1 MKKKTTT
8 NWTRIDFMLE
18 LTPILIAGIAGFI
31 CALLFSSIPVGP
43 INLTIINEGAQRGFK
58 WAMLIGLGAS
68 TMEVIYCSIAFAGF
82 SSFFAGRA
90 VKAAMEVFTFAFLL
104 FLGTKF
110 FTAKKIAAM
119 TRFGSK
125 AEKFEERL
133 EEKLRPHSAFA
144 TGFVRVMGNVG
155 VLLTWLVIA
164 AYLMSHEAYFT
175 DQDWVIN
182 TFAAKAACAGG
193 VFLGTN
199 IWFCGLSFGVSR
211 GHGRFS
217 EKTLLRMQHFSGFCL
232 LAVGL
237 FDGAHIAWQLARH
250 KI

>member
-1 MKKKTTT
+1 MA
-8 NWTRIDFMLE
+8 E
-18 LTPILIAGIAGFI
+18 PSPIFLAALAGFI
-31 CALLFSSIPVGP
+31 SALMFSSIPVGP
-43 INLTIINEGAQRGFK
+43 VNLTIINEGAQRGFA

-68 TMEVIYCSIAFAGF
+68 TMEIIYCSVAFTGF
-82 SSFFAGRA
+82 SSFFAVHFVR
-90 VKAAMEVFTFAFLL
+90 AAMEVFTFVFLL

-110 FTAKKIAAM
+110 LTAKKVAA
-119 TRFGSK
+119 TTQFGSK
-125 AEKFEERL
+125 AEQLEGRI

-175 DQDWVIN
+175 DQDWVAD
-182 TFAAKAACAGG
+182 TFAAKAACILG
-193 VFLGTN
+193 VALGTN
-199 IWFCGLSFGVSR
+199 SWFCSLSFGVSR
-211 GHGRFS
+211 GHKRFG

-232 LAVGL
+232 LALGT
-237 FDGAHIAWQLARH
+237 FDGLRIAWQLAKH